1 MKIRVLY
8 ESNIKNGHKE
18 YTIIDIPDGDYS
30 VMLDIDYEQRL
41 AEAKPEK
48 RAEVKRCETVQ
59 EMFDLMNT
67 REYNNWHKHEQREGF
82 YKGQG
87 YEHDGEDDSTEAGG
101 TWCEPLF
108 SEVRDNSIFRRDEI
122 ARESQWEYEDVCA
135 WIRTV
140 LAKKPA
146 WAEAFIAVR
155 IDGESIRSYA
165 ARVGDSENN
174 ITQKLNRA
182 AKKLRENYFSKP

>member
-18 YTIIDIPDGDYS
+18 YTTIEIPDGDYS

-48 RAEVKRCETVQ
+48 RAEVKRCKTVQ
-59 EMFDLMNT
+59 EMFDLMNI

-87 YEHDGEDDSTEAGG
+87 YEHDGEDESTESGG

-108 SEVRDNSIFRRDEI
+108 SEVRDNSIFRMDEI
-122 ARESQWEYEDVCA
+122 ARETQWEYEEVCT

-182 AKKLRENYFSKP
+182 AKKLKENYISKP

>member
-1 MKIRVLY
+1 MKLKIRY
-8 ESNIKNGHKE
+8 ENE
-18 YTIIDIPDGDYS
+18 VQVIDLNKRDTDELWVSLSLEGEGLSDRDRETLIQNAWDEQYNKPD
-30 VMLDIDYEQRL
+30 
-41 AEAKPEK
+41 
-48 RAEVKRCETVQ
+48 
-59 EMFDLMNT
+59 
-67 REYNNWHKHEQREGF
+67 YNNWHKHEQREGF

-182 AKKLRENYFSKP
+182 AKKLKENYFSKP